1 MKLYKCTHCNKI
13 KKESE
18 FHKSNRTN
26 RRKKVR
32 SDCKVC
38 HAKYRKIFLATEGG
52 FMKKLFYSI
61 QERCRKAQRTSRIFK
76 TDFTKEEF
84 LQMWEDH
91 KKKYGMKCVFTGV
104 IMDFIKSPKQVRGN
118 QVSVDR
124 LDNDLDYTKNNI
136 IFCSSKANFMK
147 ASVTIDMCRKIVALY
162 EERQGIDKTQKMN
175 TMKGYKPMSSY
186 RTATYLK

>member
-1 MKLYKCTHCNKI
+1 MKLYKCSQCNKI

-18 FHKSNRTN
+18 FHKSNRVG
-26 RRKKVR
+26 RKKKIR
-32 SDCKVC
+32 SDCKIC
-38 HAKYRKIFLATEGG
+38 HSKYKKKILGTENG

-61 QERCRKAQRTSRIFK
+61 QERCRKIQRASRLFK

-104 IMDFIKSPKQVRGN
+104 TMDFIKSPKQVRGN

-124 LDNDLDYTKNNI
+124 LDNDLDYTKDNI

-147 ASVTIDMCRKIVALY
+147 ASVTIDMCRKILALY
-162 EERQGIDKTQKMN
+162 EERQGIDKNNKID
-175 TMKGYKPMSSY
+175 TMKG
-186 RTATYLK
+186 LNQ